1 MAEAFVHACQ
11 HGRIEVVRWFL
22 DRGLNPD
29 VAPYLGRTGLHWA
42 IMHSQLEVVRL
53 LLERGADPSIRDELF
68 QADADG
74 WLHMFF
80 ATRWHDPVTQQLHQ
94 LIESRSR

>member
-1 MAEAFVHACQ
+1 
-11 HGRIEVVRWFL
+11 
-22 DRGLNPD
+22 
-29 VAPYLGRTGLHWA
+29 
-42 IMHSQLEVVRL
+42 L

-74 WLHMFF
+74 LLHMIF
-80 ATRWHDPVTQQLHQ
+80 ATRWHDPVIQQLHQ

>member
-1 MAEAFVHACQ
+1 
-11 HGRIEVVRWFL
+11 
-22 DRGLNPD
+22 
-29 VAPYLGRTGLHWA
+29 
-42 IMHSQLEVVRL
+42 MHSQLEVVRL
-53 LLERGADPSIRDELF
+53 LLERRTDPSIRDELF

-94 LIESRSR
+94 LIKSRSR